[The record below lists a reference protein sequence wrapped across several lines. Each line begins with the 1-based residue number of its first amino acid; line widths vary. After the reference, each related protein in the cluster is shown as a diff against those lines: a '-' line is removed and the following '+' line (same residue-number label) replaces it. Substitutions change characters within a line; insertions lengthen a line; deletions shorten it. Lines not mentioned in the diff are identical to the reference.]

1 MQLLCAHRLHIWNL
15 NDFYLKF
22 TQFAHVYVVAN
33 AKNRNPNGSEWKT
46 IRLICISKSRNLIEI
61 ERVNYGANV
70 RNEHISSAFSSL
82 NATVIHNIKIVQSFQ
97 SIGCKSLN
105 LKTVTETDLQ
115 HLIGE
120 HLSIIM
126 RQLANKHR
134 ENCTESIEKWNSKSK
149 RRGVLN
155 YIVIKTLNILKIEFV
170 NLRN

>member
-22 TQFAHVYVVAN
+22 TQFAHVCVVAN

-70 RNEHISSAFSSL
+70 RNAHISSGFSSL

-126 RQLANKHR
+126 RQLVNKHSEKYR
-134 ENCTESIEKWNSKSK
+134 KMESK
-149 RRGVLN
+149 V
-155 YIVIKTLNILKIEFV
+155 
-170 NLRN
+170 